1 LKISFNL
8 GVQFPPKGFEKG
20 ARCQIIT
27 NSLPTAFL
35 SESVRL
41 VHQSHSPAFLVM
53 SDKKDAKKGQ
63 SSFFTGF
70 STGTAL
76 RLWLFFLFFFIFLG
90 YSPPLSIL
98 LGFAG
103 GFAGGWVVGWWK
115 SKEGPTLMKS
125 EEEEEADI
133 IEDRP
138 ARERGLRRLAER
150 RKDTRGRKRPS
161 GSLIPF
167 GNFLRR

>member
-1 LKISFNL
+1 
-8 GVQFPPKGFEKG
+8 
-20 ARCQIIT
+20 
-27 NSLPTAFL
+27 
-35 SESVRL
+35 
-41 VHQSHSPAFLVM
+41 M

-90 YSPPLSIL
+90 YPPPLSIL

-133 IEDRP
+133 LEDRP